1 MRETC
6 ENCIWLLKVNKHPWN
21 KLESAKGSIL
31 DNMGYACAVQ
41 LDEQVRDSVIFFDND
56 FGGCELHTDKSG
68 YELKI
73 SYEQNT
79 GN

>member
-1 MRETC
+1 METC

-21 KLESAKGSIL
+21 KGCGKGKVTES
-31 DNMGYACAVQ
+31 MGYVCAVQ
-41 LDEQVRDSVIFFDND
+41 LDEQKRDSVIFFDND

-73 SYEQNT
+73 SYET
-79 GN
+79 RP